1 MRWMFDVARSLRG
14 AFAGADLQLR
24 DAQRA
29 VARADAGGDR
39 RGADAA
45 MASVARG
52 VIFSEALLSATRARL
67 QEIQTAAKG

>member
-1 MRWMFDVARSLRG
+1 MFDVAHSLRSG
-14 AFAGADLQLR
+14 FAEADRQLR

-29 VARADAGGDR
+29 VARADAGDDR

-45 MASVARG
+45 MAAVARS
-52 VIFSEALLSATRARL
+52 VIFTEALLGATRARL